1 MERLVQLYDK
11 QVTAMLNI
19 QYRYYTIHVHTPYT
33 HIHIHVHCTYVV
45 IFMHTRRLYPLSTP
59 AQCTYKQSG
68 LGRNYIVGSTSPSYE
83 PIVQGHSGWM
93 FRQ

>member
-11 QVTAMLNI
+11 QVTAMLNV

-33 HIHIHVHCTYVV
+33 YTCICTLY
-45 IFMHTRRLYPLSTP
+45 ICMHTRRLYPLSTP
-59 AQCTYKQSG
+59 AQCTDKQSG

-83 PIVQGHSGWM
+83 PIV
-93 FRQ
+93 